1 MNRHRFRWENLAFG
15 LMFASI
21 VGNWAVWD
29 QDLLTARE
37 LSLTASGVL
46 IVLGVAGIVAT
57 LWRAR
62 TTATTPPLTTHEGA
76 VHEDV
81 DPKP

>member
-15 LMFASI
+15 LMFVSV

-37 LSLTASGVL
+37 LSLTAAGVL
-46 IVLGVAGIVAT
+46 IVLGVAGIAAT
-57 LWRAR
+57 VRRSR
-62 TTATTPPLTTHEGA
+62 TPLDTEREGA
-76 VHEDV
+76 MNEAA

>member
-15 LMFASI
+15 LVFASI

-37 LSLTASGVL
+37 LSLTAAGVL
-46 IVLGVAGIVAT
+46 IVLGVAGIAAT
-57 LWRAR
+57 VRRSR
-62 TTATTPPLTTHEGA
+62 TPVHTEREGA
-76 VHEDV
+76 MDEEA